1 LEREVLLEK
10 IISGDSRAVGLQG
23 IQILDLSESKIGG
36 VIPMIRKGLKII
48 GIVLGVLV
56 LLFILIGPAA
66 PLWERMGA
74 KPVCIQ
80 GAFPHL
86 KVVSCEGNNAV
97 SPTVTPL
104 VLPSLNG
111 QAPIPLIVDD
121 DGSPDGTIALL
132 YFLNNPLFDV
142 RAVTISSGEAHPD
155 IFAAHILQLLAGLGK
170 AGIPVGAGR
179 ATPLEGNN
187 AFPEPWRQVS
197 DNFWDIKLPAATNE
211 LKPIPA
217 ADLIVKTINDTE
229 QPALVFVSGTHTN
242 LADALRIDPGIAD
255 KIRGVYIMGGS
266 ISGQGNIKSDWPSID
281 NSVAEWNIWVDPVA
295 AEEVFSS
302 GLPLHVIPLDAT
314 QKVTWTPSDL
324 SGWKSFNS
332 PEGTM
337 AGNLLQWM
345 LDSWSPAG
353 VYIWDLVAAVQATNP
368 AICPEVSLP
377 VDIVTTSG
385 PEQGRTAIIR
395 GDPNV
400 AVCLNPDSG
409 QIKAIAASI
418 LGP

>member
-1 LEREVLLEK
+1 MMK
-10 IISGDSRAVGLQG
+10 
-23 IQILDLSESKIGG
+23 
-36 VIPMIRKGLKII
+36 RKGLKVI

-86 KVVSCEGNNAV
+86 KVVPCEGNTAV

-104 VLPSLNG
+104 ALPSLNG

-132 YFLNNPLFDV
+132 YFLSNPLFDV
-142 RAVTISSGEAHPD
+142 KAVTISSGEAHPD
-155 IFAAHILQLLAGLGK
+155 VFAGHILQLLAGLGK
-170 AGIPVGAGR
+170 ATIPVGAGR
-179 ATPLEGNN
+179 ATPQEGNN
-187 AFPEPWRQVS
+187 AFPDPWRQVS
-197 DNFWDIKLPAATNE
+197 DNFWDIKLPAATTA
-211 LKPIPA
+211 LAPVPA
-217 ADLIVKTINDTE
+217 ADLIVKTINDST
-229 QPALVFVSGTHTN
+229 QPIIVFVSGTHTN
-242 LADALRIDPGIAD
+242 LAEALRTDPGIAD
-255 KIRGVYIMGGS
+255 KIQGVYIMGGS
-266 ISGQGNIKSDWPSID
+266 ISGSGNIKSDWPSID

-302 GLPLHVIPLDAT
+302 GLPLHLIPLDAT
-314 QKVTWTPSDL
+314 QQVTWTPSDL
-324 SGWKSFNS
+324 PRLTSSS
-332 PEGTM
+332 SSEGIM

-345 LDSWSPAG
+345 LDSWSKQG
-353 VYIWDLVAAVQATNP
+353 VYVWDLVAAVQATNP
-368 AICPEVSLP
+368 SICREVSLA
-377 VDIVTTSG
+377 VNIITTSG
-385 PEQGRTAIIR
+385 PEQGRTAVIQ

-409 QIKAIAASI
+409 QVKAIAASI
-418 LGP
+418 LGH